1 MKFFAILS
9 AVVASV
15 SAATVVPRTGTPMT
29 QAAAQ
34 SKVGSQY
41 TALSGI
47 SQSVAPARGGWYLR
61 ILERRMHNQIKL
73 QVHIL

>member
-9 AVVASV
+9 AVAVSV

-34 SKVGSQY
+34 SKVIVHR
-41 TALSGI
+41 TALSE
-47 SQSVAPARGGWYLR
+47 SFS
-61 ILERRMHNQIKL
+61 
-73 QVHIL
+73 